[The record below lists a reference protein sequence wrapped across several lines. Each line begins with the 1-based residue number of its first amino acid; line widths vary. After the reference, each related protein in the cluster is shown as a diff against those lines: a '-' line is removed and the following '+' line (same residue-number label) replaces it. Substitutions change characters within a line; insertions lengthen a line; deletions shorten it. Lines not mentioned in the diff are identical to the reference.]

1 MSATGIHSSPS
12 QAAAECLRWREQ
24 LFQQAVLTSVCSE
37 TDSKSKR
44 SFRTKTMEFWSRFA
58 SRAGLNTCPMQHP
71 HRNIAEPSSA
81 HNAHTQPLDNS
92 VAAQKFRN
100 NCGGTYVEC
109 FRKAW
114 ARSSSLQAMNKN
126 KNRTKK
132 EVEQKQEEGKKI
144 TPRPQKCSNSCRPAG
159 RQAVGSAILSSESKH
174 PTHTAPQV
182 PVKSSRQPPA

>member
-1 MSATGIHSSPS
+1 MSATGIHSSPT

-24 LFQQAVLTSVCSE
+24 LFQQAILTSVCSE

-92 VAAQKFRN
+92 VAAQLFRN

-132 EVEQKQEEGKKI
+132 EVEQKKKKEKKSHRDRKNAA
-144 TPRPQKCSNSCRPAG
+144 TVADRLAG
-159 RQAVGSAILSSESKH
+159 RPWVAQFSAASPSI
-174 PTHTAPQV
+174 PHTQLR
-182 PVKSSRQPPA
+182 KYR